1 MGTKMTKKIT
11 RFIAPFN
18 GPIEIGLRAISIL
31 SEAYPTGYSLQ
42 RLIICDY
49 LSVHSDDI
57 IGGPKG
63 LHPKTPHR
71 SSELLVRRDVLQ
83 KGLLL
88 YMGKGLAVQ
97 QFQKNGITYA
107 ATEETGSFLDMLH
120 TIIDVRL
127 SFALFCC
134 TMQPSEKTAFAL
146 SCVFP
151 QYALV
156 VSQLVSISASRLAK
170 GKHKWPIERRQSTLA
185 SITAQ
190 VAQNAMTVS
199 LTSVSTSLTSL
210 RGS

>member
-1 MGTKMTKKIT
+1 MTKKIT

-107 ATEETGSFLDMLH
+107 ATEETGSFLDMLQ
-120 TIIDVRL
+120 TAYVIELRQRTAWLVDTFDDMTDKDL
-127 SFALFCC
+127 SSLVQKNLGTWGAEFEMESALW
-134 TMQPSEKTAFAL
+134 MEDN
-146 SCVFP
+146 
-151 QYALV
+151 
-156 VSQLVSISASRLAK
+156 I
-170 GKHKWPIERRQSTLA
+170 
-185 SITAQ
+185 
-190 VAQNAMTVS
+190 
-199 LTSVSTSLTSL
+199 
-210 RGS
+210 

>member
-107 ATEETGSFLDMLH
+107 ATEETGSFLDMLQTAYVIELRQRTAWLVDTFH
-120 TIIDVRL
+120 DMTDKDL
-127 SFALFCC
+127 SSLVQKNLGTWGAEFEMESALW
-134 TMQPSEKTAFAL
+134 MADN
-146 SCVFP
+146 
-151 QYALV
+151 
-156 VSQLVSISASRLAK
+156 I
-170 GKHKWPIERRQSTLA
+170 
-185 SITAQ
+185 
-190 VAQNAMTVS
+190 
-199 LTSVSTSLTSL
+199 
-210 RGS
+210 